1 MQLLNCIFGA
11 MITEHLQNLLKTL
24 PEKPGVYQHLD
35 AQGKILYIGK
45 AKNLKKRVASYFNKG
60 HLNMRTRVMVRKVTD
75 IKTIVTETELD
86 ALLLENVLIKEHQPR
101 YNVNLKDDKTYP
113 WLVIKNERFPRV
125 FPTRNKIKD
134 GSEYYGPYANV
145 KVMRALL
152 QVIKQ
157 LYPLR
162 TCNLLLNE
170 ENIAKGKYKV
180 CLEFH
185 LKNCKG
191 PCEDYQSETAYNEQ
205 IAAVRNIIKGH
216 ISEVKAHL
224 KGQMLAHAERMEFE
238 AAQAIKDKLDLV
250 TQYQAKSIVVNPAI
264 TNVEVFSCETDAEYG
279 YINLLRIVEGAV
291 VFSHT
296 VEVKKKLEETPEE
309 LLTYAIPVLRER
321 FQSQAKTVFTSAEVD
336 LELPGVEWHV
346 PQRGDKKQLVDLS
359 LKNARHHRVERLKNI
374 QIVDPDRHVNRL
386 MTQMKA
392 DLRLPEEPRHI
403 ECFDNS
409 NIQGTHPVA
418 ACVVFKNGKP
428 SKKEYRHFNIK
439 TVEGPDDFA
448 SMEEVVFRRY
458 SRMLEEGS
466 ALPQLIVIDGGKG
479 QLGAALESLEKLGLR
494 GTISIIGIAKRLEE
508 IFFPGDPIPI
518 YLDKRSETLK
528 VIQMAR
534 NEAHR
539 FGITHHRNRRS
550 KTSLNS
556 ELEAIDGIGPAAIKQ
571 LFVHFKS
578 VAAIK
583 QATLQELTAVVGL
596 AKAQKITGYFSQTS

>member
-1 MQLLNCIFGA
+1 

-24 PEKPGVYQHLD
+24 PEKPGIYQHID

-45 AKNLKKRVASYFNKG
+45 AKNLKKRVSSYFTQN
-60 HLNMRTRVMVRKVTD
+60 HLSSRTRVMVRKVVD
-75 IKTIVTETELD
+75 IKTIVTATELD

-101 YNVNLKDDKTYP
+101 YNINLKDDKTYP
-113 WLVIKNERFPRV
+113 WLVIKNERFPRI

-157 LYPLR
+157 LYPMR

-170 ENIAKGKYKV
+170 ENIDKGKYKV

-191 PCEDYQSETAYNEQ
+191 PCEGYQSEAEYNEQ
-205 IAAVRNIIKGH
+205 VAAARNIIKGH

-224 KGQMLAHAERMEFE
+224 KSKMLAHAEKMEFE
-238 AAQAIKDKLDLV
+238 AAQAVKEKLDLV
-250 TQYQAKSIVVNPAI
+250 TQYQAKSTVVNPAV
-264 TNVEVFSCETDAEYG
+264 TNVEVFSCEVDAEFG
-279 YINLLRIVEGAV
+279 YINFLRIVEGAV

-296 VEVKKKLEETPEE
+296 VEIKKKLEETPEE
-309 LLTYAIPVLRER
+309 LLAFAIPILRER
-321 FQSQAKTVFTSAEVD
+321 FQSTSRTVFTSAVVE
-336 LELPGVEWHV
+336 LELPHTEIHC
-346 PQRGDKKQLVDLS
+346 PQRGDKKQLVELS
-359 LKNARHHRVERLKNI
+359 LKNARHYRVERLKNI
-374 QIVDPDRHVNRL
+374 QIVDPDRHVKRIMN
-386 MTQMKA
+386 QMKV
-392 DLRLPEEPRHI
+392 DLRLPEEPVHI

-409 NIQGTHPVA
+409 NIQGTNPVA

-428 SKKEYRHFNIK
+428 SRKDYRHFNIK

-448 SMEEVVFRRY
+448 SMEEVIFRRY
-458 SRMLEEGS
+458 SRLLQEG
-466 ALPQLIVIDGGKG
+466 ADLPQLIVIDGGKG
-479 QLGAALESLEKLGLR
+479 QLGAALNSLEKLGLR
-494 GTISIIGIAKRLEE
+494 GKISIIGIAKRLEE
-508 IFFPGDPIPI
+508 IFFPGDPIPM

-528 VIQMAR
+528 IIQMAR

-550 KTSLNS
+550 KSGLQS
-556 ELEAIDGIGPAAIKQ
+556 ELETIDGIGPAAIKQ
-571 LFVHFKS
+571 LFADFKTVAAVKEAPLEALEKS
-578 VAAIK
+578 V
-583 QATLQELTAVVGL
+583 GL
-596 AKAQKITGYFSQTS
+596 SKAQKIVAHFVGNP

>member
-1 MQLLNCIFGA
+1 M
-11 MITEHLQNLLKTL
+11 
-24 PEKPGVYQHLD
+24 YQHCD

-45 AKNLKKRVASYFNKG
+45 AKNLKKRVSSYFTKG
-60 HLNMRTRVMVRKVTD
+60 HLNMRTRVMVRKVAD

-113 WLVIKNERFPRV
+113 WLVIKNERFPRI
-125 FPTRNKIKD
+125 FPTRTKIKD

-157 LYPLR
+157 LYPMR
-162 TCNLLLNE
+162 TCSLQLSAA
-170 ENIAKGKYKV
+170 NIAKEKYKV

-191 PCEDYQSETAYNEQ
+191 PCEDYQSEAAYNEQ
-205 IAAVRNIIKGH
+205 VAAARNIIKGH
-216 ISEVKAHL
+216 ITEVKAHL
-224 KGQMLAHAERMEFE
+224 KTQMLAHAEKMEFE
-238 AAQAIKDKLDLV
+238 AAQAIKNKLDLV

-264 TNVEVFSCETDAEYG
+264 TNVEVFSCEADAEFG
-279 YINLLRIVEGAV
+279 YVNFMRVVEGAV

-296 VEVKKKLEETPEE
+296 VEIKKKLEESPEE
-309 LLTYAIPVLRER
+309 LLTFAIPILRER
-321 FQSQAKTVFTSAEVD
+321 FQSTARTVFTSAEVD
-336 LELPGVEWHV
+336 LDLLGVEWHV

-386 MTQMKA
+386 MNQMKV
-392 DLRLPEEPRHI
+392 DLRLPAEPRHI

-409 NIQGTHPVA
+409 NIQGTNPVA

-428 SKKEYRHFNIK
+428 SKKEYRNFNIK
-439 TVEGPDDFA
+439 TVVGPDDFA
-448 SMEEVVFRRY
+448 SMEEVIFRRY
-458 SRMLEEGS
+458 SRLLEEG
-466 ALPQLIVIDGGKG
+466 ADLPQLIVIDGGKG
-479 QLGAALESLEKLGLR
+479 QLGAALNSLEQLGLR
-494 GTISIIGIAKRLEE
+494 GKISIVGIAKRLEE
-508 IFFPGDPIPI
+508 IFFPGDPIPL

-528 VIQMAR
+528 VLQMAR

-550 KTSLNS
+550 KESLHS
-556 ELEAIDGIGPAAIKQ
+556 ELESITGIGPAAIKQ
-571 LFVHFKS
+571 LLTVFKS
-578 VAAIK
+578 VARVRLAN
-583 QATLQELTAVVGL
+583 LPELEQVVGL
-596 AKAQKITGYFSQTS
+596 SKAQKLVAYFTQNP